1 MKHYSRWH
9 RFDNNGVK
17 YIMKCDVDKHP
28 EPLQCEGFTQWT
40 RGTGPHSP
48 EALKNIQEGLR
59 KACLGVPKKESTK
72 QKMRNAKLG
81 KRKSLET
88 RQRMSAS
95 HQHRIQQKEL
105 SGVS

>member
-1 MKHYSRWH
+1 
-9 RFDNNGVK
+9 
-17 YIMKCDVDKHP
+17 MKCDVDKHP
-28 EPLQCEGFTQWT
+28 EPLQCDGFTEWK

-72 QKMRNAKLG
+72 QKMRQAKLG
-81 KRKSLET
+81 KRKSPET

-95 HQHRIQQKEL
+95 HQNRIRQKE
-105 SGVS
+105 SIGISQNAY